1 MHVLVIGGNR
11 FVGALV
17 AWRLLARGDRVTLLN
32 RGNLPDTLGDR
43 PGVERLRVDRTNA
56 AEFGRVLAGRR
67 FDAVVDLAVY
77 TGDDARG
84 AVFTLGERAGHYV
97 MVSTG
102 GVYLVLE
109 DCRLP
114 AREADYDG
122 PVMPRPSA
130 PHDLAEWEY
139 GVGKRA
145 AENALDGAFR
155 DQGFPATR
163 LRIPMVNGE
172 NDYFRRLD
180 GYLWR
185 LFDGG
190 PVLVPD
196 GGRQPCRHVY
206 GDDVARQ
213 VVALLGKRETFGQ
226 AYNLAADE
234 APSLRALLEQL
245 REIAGARAP
254 LVDVP
259 AQAIAERGLSPAA
272 ISPYSNPWMSNI
284 DAARARHEL
293 GFRATPLAEVLA
305 RVVATFMNHP
315 YQTPP
320 ENYARRAEEV
330 ALVS

>member
-1 MHVLVIGGNR
+1 MHVLVIGGSR

-17 AWRLLARGDRVTLLN
+17 AWRCLARGDQVTLLN
-32 RGNLPDTLGDR
+32 RGNLPDGFGAR
-43 PGVERLRVDRTNA
+43 VERLKVDRTSA
-56 AEFGRVLAGRR
+56 DFARVLAGRR
-67 FDAVVDLAVY
+67 FDAVVDLACY

-84 AVFTLGERAGHYV
+84 ALFALGERVGHYV
-97 MVSTG
+97 MISTG
-102 GVYLVLE
+102 QVYLVRE
-109 DCRLP
+109 DARTP
-114 AREADYDG
+114 SREADYDG
-122 PVMPRPSA
+122 PVIPRPA
-130 PHDLAEWEY
+130 AGPDLPEWEY
-139 GVGKRA
+139 GVGKRG
-145 AENALDGAFR
+145 AENALVDAFR

-172 NDYFRRLD
+172 NDYYRRLD

-213 VVALLGKRETFGQ
+213 VVALLGRRETFGQ

-234 APSLRALLEQL
+234 APTLRQLLEMLRAA
-245 REIAGARAP
+245 AGARAP

-259 AQAIAERGLSPAA
+259 SAAIVARGLSPAG
-272 ISPYSNPWMSNI
+272 ISPYSNEWMSNI
-284 DAARARHEL
+284 DAAKARAEL
-293 GFRATPLAEVLA
+293 GFTVTPVAEVLA

-315 YQTPP
+315 YATPP
-320 ENYARRAEEV
+320 ENYARRADEV